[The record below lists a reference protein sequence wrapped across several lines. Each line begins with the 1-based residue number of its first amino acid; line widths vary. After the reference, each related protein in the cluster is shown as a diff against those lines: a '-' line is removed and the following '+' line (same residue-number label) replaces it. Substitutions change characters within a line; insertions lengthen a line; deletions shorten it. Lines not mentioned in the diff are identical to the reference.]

1 VQKAIEQIVDAY
13 VRLNNL
19 QALNDLRAHR
29 QRLAMNL
36 LARTGYDFSL
46 PLLQVEEEIAII
58 EAGSA
63 RLTKAA

>member
-1 VQKAIEQIVDAY
+1 
-13 VRLNNL
+13 
-19 QALNDLRAHR
+19 
-29 QRLAMNL
+29 MNL